1 MQKCAI
7 TEKDFL
13 NKKEMAAWLDMSPNT
28 LNKLVEEGLPVYRWS
43 RKVYFLKDDVKEFF
57 RKNYMHVNEI

>member
-13 NKKEMAAWLDMSPNT
+13 NRKEMAAWLDMSPNT
-28 LNKLVEEGLPVYRWS
+28 LDKLVEEGLPVYRRS
-43 RKVYFLKDDVKEFF
+43 RKVYFLKEDVKEFF
-57 RKNYMHVNEI
+57 RKNYMYVQED

>member
-13 NKKEMAAWLDMSPNT
+13 NRKEMAAWLDMSPNT
-28 LNKLVEEGLPVYRWS
+28 LDKLVEEGLPVYRWS
-43 RKVYFLKDDVKEFF
+43 RKVYFLKEDVKEFF
-57 RKNYMHVNEI
+57 RKNYMYVNEI